1 MEENK
6 ALGKL
11 DIVCGIIC
19 AILFAD
25 VIISNTSIGP
35 SVIVWWLIIGV
46 VFFIPNG
53 LVTAELSG
61 AYPEKGGIYGWV
73 NKAFGSRWAG
83 RLSWLYWINC
93 ALWMP
98 SGFIWFSG
106 ALCGAF
112 FPDMGYLAQVAV
124 SIVITWVTVF
134 VASMPMTE
142 SKWIVNLGGIA
153 KVLIFL
159 AVGACGIAM
168 VLQGA
173 APANELSVHTMMP
186 TFDQG
191 LQYLP
196 VIVYCCCGLE
206 VLAMS
211 AHEMKN
217 PRKDLPMAVIGV
229 VILAIAMN
237 IFASW
242 GVLQTVPL
250 ESLDL
255 VTGIGT
261 VASVAFG
268 SELIRNMV
276 LVLLLFGVFVQMITW
291 SIAGGRGAAE
301 AGQAG
306 ELPAVFGK
314 ETKRGGMPV
323 GALVISGIVS
333 TVTIVVYGF
342 MAESASDLFFTLLA
356 FSSIIFFMPYVIMF
370 AAYIRLKK
378 TDAQTE
384 RPFKAPFGVAL
395 SVVCTAVLVAAMVL
409 FVWVPGQPFDAAYSV
424 PILVGLGLT
433 LGVGEFIQRVLARK
447 RVEGEAQDSE
457 RNDDQALLV
466 ENQG

>member
-1 MEENK
+1 MEKEK
-6 ALGKL
+6 GLGRL

-25 VIISNTSIGP
+25 VLISNTSVGP

-53 LVTAELSG
+53 LVTAELTG

-73 NKAFGSRWAG
+73 DKAFGSRWAG

-112 FPDMGYLAQVAV
+112 FPEMGYLAQVAV
-124 SIVITWVTVF
+124 SIGITWITVF

-142 SKWIVNLGGIA
+142 SKWIVNLGGVA

-159 AVGACGIAM
+159 AVGACGVAM
-168 VLQGA
+168 ALQGNP
-173 APANELSVHTMMP
+173 PANELSAATMMP
-186 TFDQG
+186 TLDQG

-217 PRKDLPMAVIGV
+217 PSRDLPKAVIGV

-237 IFASW
+237 VFASW

-250 ESLDL
+250 EELDL

-268 SELIRNMV
+268 SQLVSNVV

-291 SIAGGRGAAE
+291 SIAGSRGAAE

-306 ELPAVFGK
+306 ELPAVFGR

-378 TDAQTE
+378 ADPDVE
-384 RPFKAPFGVAL
+384 RPFKAPCGVVL
-395 SVVCTAVLVAAMVL
+395 SVVCTIVLIAAMVL
-409 FVWVPGQPFDAAYSV
+409 FVWVPGQPFDAAYGV
-424 PILVGLGLT
+424 PILVGLALT
-433 LGVGEFIQRVLARK
+433 LGIGELMQRRLVRK
-447 RVEGEAQDSE
+447 RARVEQGPDEAAE
-457 RNDDQALLV
+457 AI
-466 ENQG
+466 

>member
-1 MEENK
+1 MEK
-6 ALGKL
+6 TKGLGRV
-11 DIVCGIIC
+11 DVIFGIIC

-25 VIISNTSIGP
+25 VIISNTATGP

-46 VFFIPNG
+46 AFFVPNG
-53 LVTAELSG
+53 LITAELTG
-61 AYPEKGGIYGWV
+61 AYPDKGGIYGWV
-73 NKAFGSRWAG
+73 DKAFGSQWAG

-106 ALCGAF
+106 AFCGAF
-112 FPDMGYLAQVAV
+112 FPEAGYEVQVIIAL
-124 SIVITWVTVF
+124 VITWVTV
-134 VASMPMTE
+134 ALACMPMTE

-168 VLQGA
+168 MIQGH
-173 APANELSVHTMMP
+173 APANEMTAATMLP

-217 PRKDLPMAVIGV
+217 PSKDLPVAVILV
-229 VILAIAMN
+229 VIVTIVLN

-242 GVLQTVPL
+242 GVLYAVPL
-250 ESLDL
+250 AELDL

-261 VASVAFG
+261 VADAAFG
-268 SELIRNMV
+268 IDALSTAIV
-276 LVLLLFGVFVQMITW
+276 VLLLFGVFVQMVTW
-291 SIAGGRGAAE
+291 STAGGRGAAE

-306 ELPAVFGK
+306 EFPAIFGR
-314 ETKRGGMPV
+314 ETKKGGMPA
-323 GALVISGIVS
+323 GALVITGIVS
-333 TVTIVVYGF
+333 TVTIIIYGF

-356 FSSIIFFMPYVIMF
+356 FSSILFFMPYIIMF
-370 AAYIRLKK
+370 AAYIKLKK
-378 TDAQTE
+378 ADTVTV
-384 RPFKAPFGVAL
+384 RPFKAPFGVVL
-395 SVVCTAVLVAAMVL
+395 SVWCTLVLVAAIVL
-409 FVWVPGQPFDAAYSV
+409 FVWVPGQPFDAAYAV
-424 PILVGLGLT
+424 PILVGLAIT
-433 LGVGEFIQRVLARK
+433 LVF
-447 RVEGEAQDSE
+447 GEAMLQITRRKKGTKLPESAE
-457 RNDDQALLV
+457 
-466 ENQG
+466 EN

>member
-1 MEENK
+1 
-6 ALGKL
+6 
-11 DIVCGIIC
+11 
-19 AILFAD
+19 
-25 VIISNTSIGP
+25 
-35 SVIVWWLIIGV
+35 
-46 VFFIPNG
+46 
-53 LVTAELSG
+53 
-61 AYPEKGGIYGWV
+61 
-73 NKAFGSRWAG
+73 
-83 RLSWLYWINC
+83 
-93 ALWMP
+93 
-98 SGFIWFSG
+98 
-106 ALCGAF
+106 
-112 FPDMGYLAQVAV
+112 
-124 SIVITWVTVF
+124 
-134 VASMPMTE
+134 
-142 SKWIVNLGGIA
+142 
-153 KVLIFL
+153 
-159 AVGACGIAM
+159 
-168 VLQGA
+168 
-173 APANELSVHTMMP
+173 
-186 TFDQG
+186 
-191 LQYLP
+191 
-196 VIVYCCCGLE
+196 
-206 VLAMS
+206 
-211 AHEMKN
+211 
-217 PRKDLPMAVIGV
+217 
-229 VILAIAMN
+229 
-237 IFASW
+237 
-242 GVLQTVPL
+242 
-250 ESLDL
+250 
-255 VTGIGT
+255 
-261 VASVAFG
+261 
-268 SELIRNMV
+268 MV

-447 RVEGEAQDSE
+447 RVEGEAQDSG

>member
-1 MEENK
+1 MDQSK
-6 ALGKL
+6 GLGKI

-73 NKAFGSRWAG
+73 DKAFGSRWAG

-124 SIVITWVTVF
+124 SIGITWITVF

-153 KVLIFL
+153 KVLIVL

-168 VLQGA
+168 VLQGNP
-173 APANELSVHTMMP
+173 PANELSASTMMP

-217 PRKDLPMAVIGV
+217 PSKDLPMAVIGV

-237 IFASW
+237 VFASW

-250 ESLDL
+250 DQLDL
-255 VTGIGT
+255 VTGIGV
-261 VASVAFG
+261 VANVAFG
-268 SELIRNMV
+268 SQLVSNLVLI
-276 LVLLLFGVFVQMITW
+276 LLLFGVFVQMITW
-291 SIAGGRGAAE
+291 SIAGSRGAAE

-306 ELPAVFGK
+306 ELPPVFGK

-378 TDAQTE
+378 TDVDTP
-384 RPFKAPFGVAL
+384 RPFKAPFGIAL
-395 SVVCTAVLVAAMVL
+395 SVVCTAILIAAMVL
-409 FVWVPGQPFDAAYSV
+409 FVWVPGQPFEAAYSV
-424 PILVGLGLT
+424 PILVGLAIT
-433 LGVGEFIQRVLARK
+433 LGVGEFLQRSLARN
-447 RVEGEAQDSE
+447 RGCVDAQSNQAGSEDEGV
-457 RNDDQALLV
+457 RQA
-466 ENQG
+466 